1 MKAAEIKNFVVA
13 GHSGSGKTTLCEQF
27 LFKAKVIE
35 RLGSVEA
42 KNTVSDYA
50 PDEHDKG
57 SSIYASAL
65 NCDWQDKKFFFID
78 TPGYAEFVGEVV
90 GGIGAADASL
100 VVIDAV
106 DGPQFGTARAWKLSR
121 EAGVPRFAFMNRL
134 DKERSNFQRTL
145 AAMRKNHGKTVIIP
159 LTYPVGA
166 EGDFNRVIN
175 VLFEKDVPADIAAD
189 VAECRSLLMDAIAE
203 TDEDLMMRYLDGET
217 LTDDEIKTGL
227 RAAVRSCRII
237 PIFCGSAAK
246 DIGVT
251 ELMDGIADIFP
262 DPMMRKEITL
272 ADGEKMVRKEDGPGQ
287 ALVFKVVND
296 PFMGQLCYFKV
307 CSGEMKSDTEVY
319 NISRNVKDRFGSLL
333 LLNGKT
339 QTPAASLPI
348 GAIGAVA
355 KLKEAHIGDT
365 LSQEAGKPEIKKI
378 IFPGPVMSYAV
389 SAAKSGEDEKVSSG
403 LHKIA
408 ECDPTVH
415 LSRQDETHEYLLSGM
430 GDIHLANVVRKLK
443 EFYKAEAVL
452 STPKIPYRETITA
465 PGEGQYRHK
474 KQSGGAGQ
482 FAEVSLKIE
491 PNPGGFEF
499 VNAIVGGS
507 IPRNFIPAV
516 EKGVAETMV
525 KGPLV
530 GCVVE
535 NVKVTVYDGK
545 YHPVDS
551 NEMAFKIASRMAFKE
566 AMSKAHPVLLEPI
579 QLVNIHIP
587 ETNMGDIS
595 GDLNHKRGR
604 ILGMD
609 MEEGM
614 QVVHAEVPLAELS
627 RYATE
632 LRSMTQGRGS
642 FDMEFA
648 RYEQVPANVANE
660 IMAAH
665 KQEQEEE

>member
-1 MKAAEIKNFVVA
+1 
-13 GHSGSGKTTLCEQF
+13 
-27 LFKAKVIE
+27 
-35 RLGSVEA
+35 
-42 KNTVSDYA
+42 
-50 PDEHDKG
+50 
-57 SSIYASAL
+57 
-65 NCDWQDKKFFFID
+65 
-78 TPGYAEFVGEVV
+78 
-90 GGIGAADASL
+90 
-100 VVIDAV
+100 
-106 DGPQFGTARAWKLSR
+106 
-121 EAGVPRFAFMNRL
+121 
-134 DKERSNFQRTL
+134 
-145 AAMRKNHGKTVIIP
+145 
-159 LTYPVGA
+159 
-166 EGDFNRVIN
+166 
-175 VLFEKDVPADIAAD
+175 
-189 VAECRSLLMDAIAE
+189 
-203 TDEDLMMRYLDGET
+203 
-217 LTDDEIKTGL
+217 
-227 RAAVRSCRII
+227 
-237 PIFCGSAAK
+237 
-246 DIGVT
+246 
-251 ELMDGIADIFP
+251 
-262 DPMMRKEITL
+262 
-272 ADGEKMVRKEDGPGQ
+272 
-287 ALVFKVVND
+287 
-296 PFMGQLCYFKV
+296 
-307 CSGEMKSDTEVY
+307 
-319 NISRNVKDRFGSLL
+319 
-333 LLNGKT
+333 
-339 QTPAASLPI
+339 
-348 GAIGAVA
+348 
-355 KLKEAHIGDT
+355 
-365 LSQEAGKPEIKKI
+365 
-378 IFPGPVMSYAV
+378 
-389 SAAKSGEDEKVSSG
+389 
-403 LHKIA
+403 
-408 ECDPTVH
+408 
-415 LSRQDETHEYLLSGM
+415 
-430 GDIHLANVVRKLK
+430 LANVVRKLK